1 MKFILLLTAIALF
14 SINAFAQPATVEGT
28 KMKVVSV
35 AEAQAIAKIKT
46 SKGLLV
52 ISNEPGNVFSFE
64 IRGKKIS
71 SLPGG
76 PLRFSVDG
84 KYLELF
90 QHDKAPFVAAANK
103 KDLTELEI
111 LEWHRQW
118 YLDQVAKTFNTKLDV
133 ESIPLKIKGDK
144 DVLKWS
150 FPMPP
155 DAGYKNLKRQSYLSI
170 VQGDKILMFNS
181 AWTTEIVEYKEIS
194 QLLWNTMTSLVDA
207 NESISNQ

>member
-1 MKFILLLTAIALF
+1 MKFILLVAAIALLGT
-14 SINAFAQPATVEGT
+14 NVFAQPATVEGN
-28 KMKVVSV
+28 
-35 AEAQAIAKIKT
+35 KIKVAT
-46 SKGLLV
+46 AADAPPIEKLKTAKGLLV

-103 KDLTELEI
+103 KDLTELAV

-118 YLDQVAKTFNTKLDV
+118 YSDQIAKTFGVKLDI

-155 DAGYKNLKRQSYLSI
+155 EAGYKNLKRQAYLSI
-170 VQGDKILMFNS
+170 VHGDKILMFNS
-181 AWTTEIVEYKEIS
+181 VWTTEVVEYKEIS
-194 QLLWNTMTSLVDA
+194 QLLWNTMTTLVDT
-207 NESISNQ
+207 NESISN